1 MNVSF
6 PIVRKTVGLHSGGA
20 DIARQRFAVDSPRP
34 GTAKGYR
41 TPNANSEIWNR
52 PRPRRRVRD
61 SRGRLLKFRI
71 YAKCSAPPARS
82 EACTRE
88 KRNKRQ
94 GLASGGKDAVYIGF
108 DLEQAQRYAG

>member
-1 MNVSF
+1 MQSTARGQAQPRAIERQMQIPKF
-6 PIVRKTVGLHSGGA
+6 GIVLVLVVVFGILE
-20 DIARQRFAVDSPRP
+20 DDSSNSEF
-34 GTAKGYR
+34 
-41 TPNANSEIWNR
+41 TPNA
-52 PRPRRRVRD
+52 VT
-61 SRGRLLKFRI
+61 
-71 YAKCSAPPARS
+71 PPARS

>member
-1 MNVSF
+1 MAGGWSGERPDQSVDQSAHLLDQVQ
-6 PIVRKTVGLHSGGA
+6 ICRKIPLRKVAESDRTQSDCETIGILE
-20 DIARQRFAVDSPRP
+20 DEDDSSNSEF
-34 GTAKGYR
+34 
-41 TPNANSEIWNR
+41 TPNA
-52 PRPRRRVRD
+52 VT
-61 SRGRLLKFRI
+61 
-71 YAKCSAPPARS
+71 PPARS

>member
-1 MNVSF
+1 V
-6 PIVRKTVGLHSGGA
+6 P
-20 DIARQRFAVDSPRP
+20 
-34 GTAKGYR
+34 
-41 TPNANSEIWNR
+41 
-52 PRPRRRVRD
+52 
-61 SRGRLLKFRI
+61 
-71 YAKCSAPPARS
+71 PPARS